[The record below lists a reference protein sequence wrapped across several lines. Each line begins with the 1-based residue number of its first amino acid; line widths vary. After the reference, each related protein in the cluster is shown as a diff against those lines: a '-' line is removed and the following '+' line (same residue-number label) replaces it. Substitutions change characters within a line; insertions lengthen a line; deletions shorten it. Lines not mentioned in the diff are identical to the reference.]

1 MDSRSGALKKLKIA
15 LVGIAVAIGLIGF
28 GVTTTGTI
36 PDQAQIVVFPDRG
49 EWVPKHEAAL
59 VAYRNLIGEEAFD
72 SAVTIKSSWRAVKED
87 KFGEIE
93 LHDEIRNMDAWT
105 ITDPR
110 PLILGL
116 LFGQKER
123 WRDDGSWIY

>member
-49 EWVPKHEAAL
+49 EWVPKH
-59 VAYRNLIGEEAFD
+59 
-72 SAVTIKSSWRAVKED
+72 
-87 KFGEIE
+87 
-93 LHDEIRNMDAWT
+93 DEIRNMDAWT